1 VLEEKAIEDP
11 YTIHPL
17 LVESD
22 KGSKN
27 MAQWLDFTGSLK
39 ELEFTEIRRELR
51 MIIGAVFGVLP
62 LYFGELPSGWSQEG
76 LQVTITNRAIK
87 WGQDILYTSFFKKFA
102 AMLDVDDWELR
113 LKGGEENDKLRDL
126 QIQGVEIQ
134 NMAAMQAMGFE
145 VTKTHTGEFKV
156 SKNPIINPTMMMLE
170 SNNESDKP
178 NTSGS
183 KGRGRGTAAPKEDQ
197 QEVDGKPKKQRP
209 SDKGGVGQG
218 APASGSG
225 TSQSKKAEIQP
236 FLQPKKFPDGITPAN
251 FEIVKSTL
259 QSAIDFD
266 WTKTKAV
273 DELRTKANMTVRQAR
288 EIVKQELS
296 DTKRWEED
304 GF

>member
-1 VLEEKAIEDP
+1 
-11 YTIHPL
+11 
-17 LVESD
+17 
-22 KGSKN
+22 
-27 MAQWLDFTGSLK
+27 
-39 ELEFTEIRRELR
+39 
-51 MIIGAVFGVLP
+51 
-62 LYFGELPSGWSQEG
+62 
-76 LQVTITNRAIK
+76 
-87 WGQDILYTSFFKKFA
+87 
-102 AMLDVDDWELR
+102 
-113 LKGGEENDKLRDL
+113 
-126 QIQGVEIQ
+126 
-134 NMAAMQAMGFE
+134 
-145 VTKTHTGEFKV
+145 
-156 SKNPIINPTMMMLE
+156 MMLE
-170 SNNESDKP
+170 GNNEDEKP

-209 SDKGGVGQG
+209 SDKGGVAQG

-236 FLQPKKFPDGITPAN
+236 YLQPKKFPDGITPAN